1 MKPLIL
7 CATLLLSLAGC
18 AALEST
24 GRAPANGP
32 YGAVDRR
39 L

>member
-7 CATLLLSLAGC
+7 CAALLLSLAGC
-18 AALEST
+18 AALDST

-32 YGAVDRR
+32 YGGIDKR

>member
-7 CATLLLSLAGC
+7 CAALLLSLAGC
-18 AALEST
+18 AAMDST
-24 GRAPANGP
+24 GRAPPNGP
-32 YGAVDRR
+32 YGAIDKR